1 MSDHARTER
10 QALADLLDEV
20 GPDAPTLCGTWTT
33 SDLVAHLVIRE
44 SDVLAAA
51 GMVIGPLAPRTKAT
65 MERLVRR
72 LGYPQVVD
80 RFRQGPPRWSPL
92 RIAEIDEAANTMEF
106 FVHHEDV
113 RRAGS
118 GWEPRELPAAMEDA
132 LWRRV
137 TGPGRFLFRRCAVG
151 LLVVRPNG
159 STVRV
164 RNGEPTAV
172 LTGEPSEL
180 ALYMWGRKDVARIET
195 RGPDA
200 AVEALAQ
207 ARLGF

>member
-10 QALADLLDEV
+10 QALADLLFEV
-20 GPDAPTLCGTWTT
+20 GPDAPTLCGSWTT

-44 SDVLAAA
+44 SDVVAAA
-51 GMVIGPLAPRTKAT
+51 GMVIGPLAGRTKTT
-65 MERLVRR
+65 MDALVRR
-72 LGYPQVVD
+72 LGYTGVVD
-80 RFRQGPPRWSPL
+80 RFRKGPPRWSPM
-92 RIAEIDEAANTMEF
+92 RIHGIDEAANTMEF
-106 FVHHEDV
+106 YVHHEDV
-113 RRAGS
+113 RRAGPD
-118 GWEPRELPAAMEDA
+118 WEPRELPADLEEA

-172 LTGEPSEL
+172 LAGKPSEI
-180 ALYMWGRKDVARIET
+180 ALYMWGRKDVARVET
-195 RGPDA
+195 SGPDA
-200 AVEALAQ
+200 AIEALAQ
-207 ARLGF
+207 APLGF

>member
-1 MSDHARTER
+1 MSDHARSER

-20 GPDAPTLCGTWTT
+20 GPDAPTLCGAWTT

-44 SDVLAAA
+44 SDVVAAA
-51 GMVIGPLAPRTKAT
+51 GMVIGPLAGRTKAT
-65 MERLVRR
+65 MDGLVHR
-72 LGYPQVVD
+72 LGYPQLVD
-80 RFRQGPPRWSPL
+80 RFRQGPPRWSL
-92 RIAEIDEAANTMEF
+92 MRIAAIDEAANTMEF

-113 RRAGS
+113 RRAQP
-118 GWEPRELPAAMEDA
+118 GWEPREVSDAMEEA

-164 RNGEPTAV
+164 RGGEPTAV
-172 LTGEPSEL
+172 LAGRPSEL
-180 ALYMWGRKDVARIET
+180 ALYMWGRKDVARVET
-195 RGPDA
+195 SGPDA
-200 AVEALAQ
+200 AVEALVQ
-207 ARLGF
+207 APLGF